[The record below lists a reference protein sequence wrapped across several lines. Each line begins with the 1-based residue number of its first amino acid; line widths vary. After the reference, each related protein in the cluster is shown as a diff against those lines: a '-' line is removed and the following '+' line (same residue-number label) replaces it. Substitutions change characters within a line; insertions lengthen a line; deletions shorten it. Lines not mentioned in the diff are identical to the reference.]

1 MESHKSGKF
10 YYLFFDSS
18 CTLQNTNSRIRPQ
31 IDRYVLKIKIKE
43 RCYFFKKARPIIVPT
58 KVKDPIIAAT
68 NTVSAT
74 DANCSPTTPINIA
87 DIRIIN
93 PIKANS
99 PKIMDLISSTF

>member
-1 MESHKSGKF
+1 LSIEIFH
-10 YYLFFDSS
+10 FFRNI
-18 CTLQNTNSRIRPQ
+18 TLTSI
-31 IDRYVLKIKIKE
+31 L
-43 RCYFFKKARPIIVPT
+43 T

-74 DANCSPTTPINIA
+74 DANCSPTTLNIE
-87 DIRIIN
+87 DTRIIN